1 MWRRIIRLFL
11 GLTIILLI
19 LGPLTGARSAYAATW
34 PIEQRG
40 AGGANVVAIQ
50 YLLDGRG
57 YKLSPDGVFG
67 PRTAGAVGSFQ
78 TAHHL
83 SADGV
88 VGPLTWPRL
97 VVAVH
102 NGSVGDTVRALQ
114 YELAAR
120 RVAALRVDGA
130 FGAATYAAV
139 IRFQQTRGLRAT
151 GVADVYTWQ
160 SLISG
165 VPARPVAPPAA
176 PAPAA
181 LVPFAGNLSARR
193 DKLSR

>member
-1 MWRRIIRLFL
+1 MSQRIIRSLL
-11 GLTIILLI
+11 GLTIVLLI
-19 LGPLTGARSAYAATW
+19 LGPLTGARSAHAATW

-40 AGGANVVAIQ
+40 ADGANVVAIQ

-57 YKLSPDGVFG
+57 YKLSPDGLFG
-67 PRTAGAVGSFQ
+67 PRTARAVGSFQ

-88 VGPLTWPRL
+88 VGPLMWPRL

-102 NGSVGDTVRALQ
+102 NGSAGDAFRALQ

-130 FGAATYAAV
+130 FGPATYDAVLRFHRCRGCLHLAVAHLRRPGAARGAARSASPGGSAGGHAQRDQPRRRRRGERGR
-139 IRFQQTRGLRAT
+139 IRSQ
-151 GVADVYTWQ
+151 
-160 SLISG
+160 
-165 VPARPVAPPAA
+165 
-176 PAPAA
+176 
-181 LVPFAGNLSARR
+181 
-193 DKLSR
+193 